1 MTTRNDLK
9 NAVREVLNEGTA
21 PGQTHWSGTSKAT
34 LGTVQTLVNILKGEV
49 IAGKLPVSSGE
60 LKAILDAQAKDLQ
73 TMRKEIDELKS
84 KLTAQSL

>member
-21 PGQTHWSGTSKAT
+21 PGQSNWGGTSKAT
-34 LGTVQTLVNILKGEV
+34 LGTVQTLVNILRGEV
-49 IAGKLPVSSGE
+49 ITGKLPVSSGD

-73 TMRKEIDELKS
+73 TMRQEIDELKS
-84 KLTAQSL
+84 KLAS

>member
-21 PGQTHWSGTSKAT
+21 PGQSNWGGTSKAT
-34 LGTVQTLVNILKGEV
+34 LGTVQTLVNILRGEV
-49 IAGKLPVSSGE
+49 ITSKLPVSSGD

-73 TMRKEIDELKS
+73 TMRQEIDELKS
-84 KLTAQSL
+84 KLAS